1 MGMCSSSDVLCSEC
15 WSKIVFQ
22 AKQLVLN
29 LNVNFALPLENLNS
43 VKCRAVIY
51 LYCFF
56 CFCSETGSAGM
67 FCPRR
72 LIRGVGAS
80 CAQLGLAAKLGEA
93 HNEGEREEENQTFCF
108 YHCNAIGL

>member
-1 MGMCSSSDVLCSEC
+1 MGMCSSSDVLCSER

-29 LNVNFALPLENLNS
+29 LNVNFVLPLENLNS

-108 YHCNAIGL
+108 YHCNATGL